1 MGKMPL
7 KGRAGYFINQALD
20 PSYRRGPSGGTLLD
34 FENNLAFTEG
44 QHPVAGRAFPSQPA
58 RSSGIEL
65 NQQKAPTIEDDRDFR
80 VFLLKEPPV
89 LHYNVHALLL
99 DG

>member
-1 MGKMPL
+1 MPL
-7 KGRAGYFINQALD
+7 KGRSEYFINQALD
-20 PSYRRGPSGGTLLD
+20 PSYRRGTGGGALLD
-34 FENNLAFTEG
+34 IENNLAFTEG
-44 QHPVAGRAFPSQPA
+44 QHPVARRSFPSQPA

-65 NQQKAPTIEDDRDFR
+65 NQQKAPAIEKDRDFR

-89 LHYNVHALLL
+89 LHYDVYALLL